1 MKIKRSYK
9 KGRERNEQQGEVLGS
24 ILKNSFCLNK
34 KIAKSKN
41 GRDLVKMATK
51 KPHMFRV
58 KMSGKSENKD

>member
-24 ILKNSFCLNK
+24 ILKNSFCLDK

-51 KPHMFRV
+51 KTPYV
-58 KMSGKSENKD
+58 